1 MYSSMLQNIKHQHN
15 PTTYGG
21 GDFNQSSMT
30 FGNSNARGSMN
41 TNDTAND
48 ERELDE
54 IIILPPTPSILEG
67 EFFA

>member
-1 MYSSMLQNIKHQHN
+1 
-15 PTTYGG
+15 
-21 GDFNQSSMT
+21 
-30 FGNSNARGSMN
+30 MN